1 MSLYTCKLGAS
12 DGKIIYREFE
22 AVEPGMLQKS
32 LEDQGFFV
40 FEVKRK
46 PLQFLFDKG
55 IKRRSIDNR
64 ALLTFNQEML
74 VLIKAGMPIM
84 QVLDAILERHDNG
97 KLSEIL
103 RQVRDDVKS
112 GTALSSAMEK
122 HGRAFPTLYVASIR
136 AGERTGDLPLTIR
149 RYIQY
154 LKRVDSIRK
163 KVVAAMFYPA
173 ILIVFAG
180 MAVTLLLLYV
190 VPTFAQ
196 VYTDSGSQLPLPTRM
211 LIEFTSFLRR
221 FAPLALLLGVGVVA
235 VYRKWVGT
243 ESGRFVVDRFKLTV
257 PVVGDVFTKY
267 SVAGFAR
274 TLATVLG
281 SGIPIVESLRMS
293 IGTLDNRF
301 MEKKLFEAV
310 RFVEEGGR
318 LSTAF
323 ERVNIMP
330 PLALRMLGVGETT
343 GSLEDMLVDISDHLE
358 DELEERMQLLT
369 TAIEPAIMVIMG
381 VVIGAIII
389 AMYLPVFKIAGTVG

>member
-84 QVLDAILERHDNG
+84 QVLDAILERHDSG
-97 KLSEIL
+97 KLPEIL

-136 AGERTGDLPLTIR
+136 AGERTGDLPRTIR

-190 VPTFAQ
+190 VPTFAK

-221 FAPLALLLGVGVVA
+221 FAPLALLLGVGAVF
-235 VYRKWVGT
+235 VYRRWVGT
-243 ESGRFVVDRFKLTV
+243 ESGRYTVDRLKLTV
-257 PVVGDVFTKY
+257 PFAGDVFTKY

-281 SGIPIVESLRMS
+281 SGIPIIESLRMS
-293 IGTLDNRF
+293 IGTLNNRF
-301 MEKKLFEAV
+301 MEKRLFEAV

-323 ERVNIMP
+323 EKVNIMP

-343 GSLEDMLVDISDHLE
+343 GSLEDMLVDISDYLE
-358 DELEERMQLLT
+358 DELEERMQILT

-389 AMYLPVFKIAGTVG
+389 AMYLPVFKMGSTIQ

>member
-22 AVEPGMLQKS
+22 AVEPGALQKS

-46 PLQFLFDKG
+46 SLQFLFDKG
-55 IKRRSIDNR
+55 MKRRTIDNR
-64 ALLTFNQEML
+64 ALLTFNQELL

-84 QVLDAILERHDNG
+84 QVLDAILERHDSG
-97 KLSEIL
+97 KLSDIL
-103 RQVRDDVKS
+103 RQIREDVKG

-122 HGRAFPTLYVASIR
+122 HGRAFPTLYIASIR
-136 AGERTGDLPLTIR
+136 AGERTGDMPHTIR

-173 ILIVFAG
+173 ILVVFAG
-180 MAVTLLLLYV
+180 MAITLLLLYV
-190 VPTFAQ
+190 VPTFAT
-196 VYTDSGSQLPLPTRM
+196 VYTDAGSQLPLLTRM
-211 LIEFTSFLRR
+211 LIEFTTFLRR
-221 FAPLALLLGVGVVA
+221 FAPLGLLFGFFAVVA
-235 VYRKWVGT
+235 YRKWVNT
-243 ESGRFVVDRFKLTV
+243 ESGRYAVDRLKLKL

-267 SVAGFAR
+267 SVAAFSR

-281 SGIPIVESLRMS
+281 SGIPIIESLRMT
-293 IGTLDNRF
+293 IGTLNNRF
-301 MEKKLFEAV
+301 MEKRLFEAV
-310 RFVEEGGR
+310 RFIEEGGR
-318 LSTAF
+318 LSTAL
-323 ERVNIMP
+323 ERVDIMP

-343 GSLEDMLVDISDHLE
+343 GSLEDMLIDISDYLE
-358 DELEERMQLLT
+358 DELEERMQVLT

-381 VVIGAIII
+381 VVIGTIII
-389 AMYLPVFKIAGTVG
+389 AMYLPIFKIGSTVG

>member
-1 MSLYTCKLGAS
+1 
-12 DGKIIYREFE
+12 
-22 AVEPGMLQKS
+22 
-32 LEDQGFFV
+32 
-40 FEVKRK
+40 
-46 PLQFLFDKG
+46 
-55 IKRRSIDNR
+55 
-64 ALLTFNQEML
+64 
-74 VLIKAGMPIM
+74 
-84 QVLDAILERHDNG
+84 
-97 KLSEIL
+97 
-103 RQVRDDVKS
+103 
-112 GTALSSAMEK
+112 
-122 HGRAFPTLYVASIR
+122 
-136 AGERTGDLPLTIR
+136 
-149 RYIQY
+149 
-154 LKRVDSIRK
+154 
-163 KVVAAMFYPA
+163 
-173 ILIVFAG
+173 
-180 MAVTLLLLYV
+180 
-190 VPTFAQ
+190 
-196 VYTDSGSQLPLPTRM
+196 
-211 LIEFTSFLRR
+211 
-221 FAPLALLLGVGVVA
+221 VA

-243 ESGRFVVDRFKLTV
+243 ESGRFAVDRFKLTV

-318 LSTAF
+318 LSIAF